1 MQQKSRGTK
10 DQLLIDKTM
19 LRNCR
24 KRHTNL
30 EMAWIDYKK
39 AYDMVLHSWILG
51 SIELVQASDNILE
64 FVKRSMANKQSLP
77 QAEKIWQKLTSGE
90 GFFRKIDYH
99 LCYLGYA

>member
-24 KRHTNL
+24 KRHR
-30 EMAWIDYKK
+30 
-39 AYDMVLHSWILG
+39 ILG